1 MPRTRTATE
10 SRPATRR
17 RRTSRTSGDSRG
29 IVDQITQLVTAN
41 EALQREN
48 RELVEENQRLRTELT
63 QIGSALGRLTGGG
76 GSARGR
82 RGRRGAEFPLT
93 VAPDARPRRQRK
105 PITDP
110 EALERRKQALV
121 RARAVRAER
130 LAAARA
136 AGGEGA
142 AGNQ

>member
-1 MPRTRTATE
+1 M
-10 SRPATRR
+10 
-17 RRTSRTSGDSRG
+17 
-29 IVDQITQLVTAN
+29 TAN

-48 RELVEENQRLRTELT
+48 RELVEENQRLRGELT
-63 QIGSALGRLTGGG
+63 QIGSALGRLAGPGGG
-76 GSARGR
+76 RGR
-82 RGRRGAEFPLT
+82 RGRRGAELPLT
-93 VAPDARPRRQRK
+93 VAPEAKPRRPRK

-110 EALERRKQALV
+110 DALERRKQALV

-136 AGGEGA
+136 AGGDGA

>member
-1 MPRTRTATE
+1 
-10 SRPATRR
+10 
-17 RRTSRTSGDSRG
+17 
-29 IVDQITQLVTAN
+29 VDQITQLVTAN

-48 RELVEENQRLRTELT
+48 RELVEENQRLRGELL
-63 QIGSALGRLTGGG
+63 QIGSALGRLTGGAP
-76 GSARGR
+76 ARGR
-82 RGRRGAEFPLT
+82 RGRRGAEFALT
-93 VAPDARPRRQRK
+93 VAPDIRPRRQRK

-110 EALERRKQALV
+110 EALEKRKQALV